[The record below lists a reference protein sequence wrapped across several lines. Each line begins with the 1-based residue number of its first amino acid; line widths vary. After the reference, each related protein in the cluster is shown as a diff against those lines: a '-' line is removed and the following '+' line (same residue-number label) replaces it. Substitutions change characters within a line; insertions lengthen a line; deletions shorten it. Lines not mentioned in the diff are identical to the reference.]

1 MTWGELAAEAATWS
15 AASASLPDSA
25 RPYPLP
31 IPLDL
36 VIIDTAETERAATAA
51 AAFELLSHGGV
62 MLVQEPEVPTGDVG
76 EAESGSTMTPAQRK
90 VESFNDW
97 IEFVKQVSESHSLGF
112 VELTGGT
119 LAVLRRA

>member
-1 MTWGELAAEAATWS
+1 
-15 AASASLPDSA
+15 
-25 RPYPLP
+25 
-31 IPLDL
+31 
-36 VIIDTAETERAATAA
+36 
-51 AAFELLSHGGV
+51 

-76 EAESGSTMTPAQRK
+76 EADSGSTMTPAQRK

-97 IEFVKQVSESHSLGF
+97 IEFVKRVSESHSLGF